1 MTDRGDVNILG
12 PSRWLLLPVLM
23 NQWLTMLSALIPVF
37 GVIVVGVMVRRLNWL
52 TEEADSTLVKLT
64 VRLLFPCFVLTQMNT
79 NPWPGGGTGI
89 VLPPLVGFLL
99 TAMGFVVA
107 WGAARLW
114 GPILGL
120 VTPAHQR
127 TFVLCVGMFNYGY
140 IPIPLMREL
149 FPAQGPELPTLLLH
163 NVGVDVAMWTLGL
176 LILSGKMGKR
186 GWLGILNPVMIAILL
201 SIGLRFSGMWE
212 WLTIH
217 ALPVTRIME
226 MIGQCAIPLSLL
238 LSGATIADVW
248 RDANFR
254 EGWGVIGSGLLIR
267 LGVLPVLFLVI
278 AWGLPFETALERV
291 IVVQASMP
299 AAIFPIILARH
310 YGGDAPTAVRI
321 VITTHLFCL
330 LTCPIWLAVG
340 F

>member
-1 MTDRGDVNILG
+1 
-12 PSRWLLLPVLM
+12 
-23 NQWLTMLSALIPVF
+23 MLSALIPVF
-37 GVIVVGVMVRRLNWL
+37 GVIAVGVVVRHLNWL

-79 NPWPGGGTGI
+79 NPWPEGGMGI
-89 VLPPLVGFLL
+89 VLPPLVGFFL
-99 TAMGFVVA
+99 TAMGFFVAGWVV
-107 WGAARLW
+107 RLW
-114 GPILGL
+114 GPALGL

-140 IPIPLMREL
+140 IPIPLIREL
-149 FPAQGPELPTLLLH
+149 FPGQGPELPTLLLH

-186 GWLGILNPVMIAILL
+186 GWLGILNPVMIAIVL
-201 SIGLRFSGMWE
+201 SIVLRFGGLWE
-212 WLTIH
+212 SLTIH
-217 ALPVTRIME
+217 ASPVIRVVE

-267 LGVLPVLFLVI
+267 LGVLPLLFLGMV
-278 AWGLPFETALERV
+278 WGVAFETALERV

-321 VITTHLFCL
+321 VLTTHLFCL
-330 LTCPIWLAVG
+330 LTCPVWLAIG
-340 F
+340 L